1 MLFNLCL
8 ICGVSEKIEQG
19 EFNRK
24 FPDAMAS
31 YSKTVDVKTLR
42 LLLKKID
49 YFLSWVDE
57 TKL

>member
-1 MLFNLCL
+1 V
-8 ICGVSEKIEQG
+8 VSEKIEQG

-24 FPDAMAS
+24 FPDAMAN
-31 YSKTVDVKTLR
+31 YSKTVDVKTIR

-49 YFLSWVDE
+49 YFMSWVDE